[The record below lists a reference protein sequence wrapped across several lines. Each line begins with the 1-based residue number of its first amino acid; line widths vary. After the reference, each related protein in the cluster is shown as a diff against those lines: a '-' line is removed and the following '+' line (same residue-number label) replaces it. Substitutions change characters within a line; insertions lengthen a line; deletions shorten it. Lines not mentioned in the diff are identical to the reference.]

1 MRSSDL
7 PAGSCQGG
15 WDGLV
20 YKYAA
25 KWGVPDETC
34 NLCECL
40 NAQRMHRQAG
50 LPVERSAAR
59 LRSQRQRQARVAS
72 RSWCLCRPDRRSE
85 ARPRALHV
93 PLDCPPPP
101 PPLFLCCAADQ
112 AVNQECN
119 RKHQCYTCW
128 PGAEGCEAIQEYQR
142 LVVVEV
148 RRGLAQRWACNGRH
162 LVAAPPAARGVHT
175 CPACRR
181 TSRRAHAGLLTPLPP
196 PPPPPRP
203 LQHGRVSG
211 AAAMRAEIFARGP
224 ISCGIDA
231 TSSLDK
237 YTGGCSTFKPRAK
250 PNN

>member
-1 MRSSDL
+1 MHRECTGRPACLSKGPRRGCARS
-7 PAGSCQGG
+7 GSAKRAWRVVVGVCVGRTG
-15 WDGLV
+15 
-20 YKYAA
+20 AA
-25 KWGVPDETC
+25 KRGRAPCTC
-34 NLCECL
+34 
-40 NAQRMHRQAG
+40 
-50 LPVERSAAR
+50 RSTA
-59 LRSQRQRQARVAS
+59 
-72 RSWCLCRPDRRSE
+72 P
-85 ARPRALHV
+85 P
-93 PLDCPPPP
+93 PPPPPP